1 MSFSEEAVTFNNLF
15 VERMDTQDGQVKTAQ
30 AGQAY
35 VRSFLREHSFSRKIL
50 PPESV
55 TRADLTRSTRHDTLI
70 KIVDFEHP
78 STAAAVNFRSAGKER
93 YLQGTRYAVPF
104 FKVESDLFVK
114 NEAELLAYEYPIT
127 KVIEEN
133 SIKDIMFVED
143 STFLSASNGAVTTS
157 GKFIASS
164 DTSVTRSNLI
174 KLFKMIDNDKLQSMV
189 VLMTN
194 VDFDDWHVQPATDVG
209 SPLATELTINGYK
222 YETIMRRR
230 VIVTNKVD
238 LLSPGT
244 IYCYTDPQ
252 FLGNFFILNDVKFWI
267 KKEADKV
274 FWKTW
279 EYVGVGIANLRSIAK
294 ITLNVPAIPG
304 PGYSGTFGPQIFS

>member
-1 MSFSEEAVTFNNLF
+1 MAFNEEAVTFNNLF
-15 VERMDTQDGQVKTAQ
+15 VERMDTQDGQIKTAQ

-35 VRSFLREHSFSRKIL
+35 VRSFLREHAFSRKIL

-55 TRADLTRSTRHDTLI
+55 TRADLQRSTRHDTLI
-70 KIVDFEHP
+70 KVVDFEHP
-78 STAAAVNFRSAGKER
+78 STAAAINFRSAGRER
-93 YLQGTRYAVPF
+93 YLQGKRYAVPF

-143 STFLSASNGAVTTS
+143 SVFLSASNGAVTTS
-157 GKFIASS
+157 GKKIVSA
-164 DTSVTRSNLI
+164 DTSVTRSNLN
-174 KLFKMIDNDKLQSMV
+174 KLFKMIDVDKLQSMV
-189 VLMTN
+189 LLMTN

-209 SPLATELTINGYK
+209 SPLASEMVVNGYK

-230 VIVTNKVD
+230 AVVTNKTD
-238 LLSPGT
+238 LLAPGH
-244 IYCYTDPQ
+244 IFAYTDPQ
-252 FLGNFFILNDVKFWI
+252 FLGNFFILNDVRFWI

-274 FWKTW
+274 YWKSW
-279 EYVGVGIANLRSIAK
+279 EYVGMGIANLRSIAK
-294 ITLNVPAIPG
+294 IELAVPAIPG
-304 PGYSGTFGPQIFS
+304 GSF

>member
-1 MSFSEEAVTFNNLF
+1 
-15 VERMDTQDGQVKTAQ
+15 MDTQEGQTKTAQ

-35 VRSFLREHSFSRKIL
+35 VRSFLREHAFSRKVL

-55 TRADLTRSTRHDTLI
+55 TRSDLQRSTRHDTLI

-93 YLQGTRYAVPF
+93 YLQGKRYAVPF

-143 STFLSASNGAVTTS
+143 STFLAASQGAVNTS
-157 GKFIASS
+157 GKKITSG
-164 DTSVTRSNLI
+164 DTAVSRTNMN
-174 KLFKMIDNDKLQSMV
+174 KLLKMIDGDKLQSTCI
-189 VLMTN
+189 LMTN
-194 VDFDDWHVQPATDVG
+194 VDFDDWHIQPATDIG
-209 SPLATELTINGYK
+209 SPLASEITVNGYK
-222 YETIMRRR
+222 YDTILRRK
-230 VIVTNKVD
+230 VVVTNKTD
-238 LLSPGT
+238 LLTPGH
-244 IYCYTDPQ
+244 IYAYTDPQ
-252 FLGNFFILNDVKFWI
+252 FLGNFFIMNDVKFWI

-274 FWKTW
+274 YWKSW
-279 EYVGVGIANLRSIAK
+279 EYVGMGIANLRSVAK
-294 ITLNVPAIPG
+294 IELDVPDVFPG
-304 PGYSGTFGPQIFS
+304 PLFA

>member
-1 MSFSEEAVTFNNLF
+1 MSFGDESATFNNLF
-15 VERMDTQDGQVKTAQ
+15 VSRMDTQDGQVKTAQ

-35 VRSFLREHSFSRKIL
+35 VRSFLREHSFARKIL

-55 TRADLTRSTRHDTLI
+55 TRADLQRSTRHDTLI
-70 KIVDFEHP
+70 KVVDFEHP
-78 STAAAVNFRSAGKER
+78 STAAAVNFRSAGRER
-93 YLQGTRYAVPF
+93 YLQGKRYAIPF
-104 FKVESDLFVK
+104 FKIESDLFVK

-143 STFLSASNGAVTTS
+143 STWMNVSNGAVTAS
-157 GKFIASS
+157 GKQIASA
-164 DTSVTRSNLI
+164 DTIVSRSNLN
-174 KLFKMIDNDKLQSMV
+174 KLVKMIDVDKLQSALI
-189 VLMTN
+189 LMTN

-209 SPLATELTINGYK
+209 SPLATEMTINGYK
-222 YETIMRRR
+222 YDTIMRRK
-230 VIVTNKVD
+230 VVVTNKVD
-238 LLSPGT
+238 LLPPGQ
-244 IYCYTDPQ
+244 IFAYTDPQ

-279 EYVGVGIANLRSIAK
+279 EYVGMGIANLRSVSK
-294 ITLNVPAIPG
+294 ITLNVPQVIPG
-304 PGYSGTFGPQIFS
+304 GGSF

>member
-1 MSFSEEAVTFNNLF
+1 MAYSEEATTFNNLF

-35 VRSFLREHSFSRKIL
+35 VRSFLREHSYSRKIM

-55 TRADLTRSTRHDTLI
+55 TRADLQRSTRHDTLI
-70 KIVDFEHP
+70 KVVDFEHP
-78 STAAAVNFRSAGKER
+78 STAAAVNFRSAGRER
-93 YLQGTRYAVPF
+93 YLQGKRYSIPF

-133 SIKDIMFVED
+133 SIKDLMFVED
-143 STFLSASNGAVTTS
+143 SVFTGVSNGAVTTS
-157 GKFIASS
+157 GKKIVSS
-164 DTSVTRSNLI
+164 DTAVTRTNLN
-174 KLFKMIDNDKLQSMV
+174 KLFKMIDNDKLQSMLI
-189 VLMTN
+189 LMTN

-209 SPLATELTINGYK
+209 SPLASEMTINGYK
-222 YETIMRRR
+222 YETIMRRKA
-230 VIVTNKVD
+230 IVTNKVD
-238 LLSPGT
+238 LLSPGH
-244 IYCYTDPQ
+244 IFAYTDPQ

-279 EYVGVGIANLRSIAK
+279 EYVGMGIANLRSVAK
-294 ITLNVPAIPG
+294 IELSVPAIAG
-304 PGYSGTFGPQIFS
+304 PGFTGTFGS

>member
-1 MSFSEEAVTFNNLF
+1 MNEEAAMFNSLF
-15 VERMDTQDGQVKTAQ
+15 VERMDTQEGQTKTAQ

-35 VRSFLREHSFSRKIL
+35 VRSFLREHAFSRKVL

-55 TRADLTRSTRHDTLI
+55 TRSDLQRSTRHDTLI

-93 YLQGTRYAVPF
+93 YLQGKRYAIPF

-143 STFLSASNGAVTTS
+143 STFMAASEGAVATS
-157 GKFIASS
+157 GKKIVST
-164 DTSVTRSNLI
+164 DTSVSRGNLN
-174 KLFKMIDNDKLQSMV
+174 KLLKMIDGDKLQSTCI
-189 VLMTN
+189 LMTN
-194 VDFDDWHVQPATDVG
+194 VDFDDWHVQPATDIG
-209 SPLATELTINGYK
+209 SPLASDITVNGYK
-222 YETIMRRR
+222 YDSILRRK
-230 VIVTNKVD
+230 VVVTNKTD
-238 LLSPGT
+238 LLVPGH
-244 IYCYTDPQ
+244 IFAYTDPQ
-252 FLGNFFILNDVKFWI
+252 FLGNFFIMNDVKFWI

-274 FWKTW
+274 YWKSW
-279 EYVGVGIANLRSIAK
+279 EHVGMGIANLRSIAK
-294 ITLNVPAIPG
+294 IELDVPD
-304 PGYSGTFGPQIFS
+304 IFPAPLFP

>member
-1 MSFSEEAVTFNNLF
+1 MSFNDEAVTFNNLF

-55 TRADLTRSTRHDTLI
+55 TRADLQRSTRHDTLI
-70 KIVDFEHP
+70 KVVDFEHP
-78 STAAAVNFRSAGKER
+78 SAAAAVNFRSAGRER
-93 YLQGTRYAVPF
+93 YLQGKRYAIPF

-143 STFLSASNGAVTTS
+143 SVFMSVSEGAVTTS
-157 GKFIASS
+157 GKKIVSA
-164 DTSVTRSNLI
+164 DTSVTRSNLN
-174 KLFKMIDNDKLQSMV
+174 KLFKMIDVDKLQSML

-209 SPLATELTINGYK
+209 SPLASELTINGYK
-222 YETIMRRR
+222 YDSIMRRK
-230 VIVTNKVD
+230 VVVTNKVD
-238 LLSPGT
+238 LLSPGH
-244 IYCYTDPQ
+244 IYAYTDPQ

-279 EYVGVGIANLRSIAK
+279 EYVGMGIANLRSVAK
-294 ITLNVPAIPG
+294 IELNVPSIPG
-304 PGYSGTFGPQIFS
+304 PGFTGTF

>member
-1 MSFSEEAVTFNNLF
+1 MTGQEASTFNNLF
-15 VERMDTQDGQVKTAQ
+15 VEQINTQAGMEKIAQ

-35 VRSFLREHSFSRKIL
+35 VKSILREQSFARKVL

-55 TRADLTRSTRHDTLI
+55 TRADLTRSTRHDTLL

-78 STAAAVNFRSAGKER
+78 SAAAAVNFRSAGRER
-93 YLQGTRYAVPF
+93 YLMGKRYGVPF
-104 FKVESDLFVK
+104 FKIESDLFSK

-143 STFLSASNGAVTTS
+143 STFVNVSNGAVNTS
-157 GKFIASS
+157 GKKIVSA
-164 DTSVTRSNLI
+164 DTKVDRNNLT
-174 KLFKMIDNDKLQSMV
+174 KLVKMIDGDKLQSMV
-189 VLMTN
+189 ILMTN
-194 VDFDDWHVQPATDVG
+194 VDFADWHLQPATEIG
-209 SPLATELTINGYK
+209 SPLASANTVGGYAHDTIL
-222 YETIMRRR
+222 RRR

-238 LLSPGT
+238 LVSPGHVFA
-244 IYCYTDPQ
+244 YTDPQ

-279 EYVGVGIANLRSIAK
+279 EYVGMGVANLRSVAK
-294 ITLNVPAIPG
+294 IELNVPEIIPG
-304 PGYSGTFGPQIFS
+304 GGSF

>member
-1 MSFSEEAVTFNNLF
+1 MSFNDEAVTFNNLF
-15 VERMDTQDGQVKTAQ
+15 VERMDTQDGQTKTAQ

-35 VRSFLREHSFSRKIL
+35 VRSFLREHSFARKIL

-55 TRADLTRSTRHDTLI
+55 TRADLQRSTRHDTLI
-70 KIVDFEHP
+70 KVVDFEHP
-78 STAAAVNFRSAGKER
+78 STAAAVNFRSAGRER
-93 YLQGTRYAVPF
+93 YLQGKRYAIPF

-143 STFLSASNGAVTTS
+143 SVFMNVSNGAVTTS
-157 GKFIASS
+157 GKKIVSA
-164 DTSVTRSNLI
+164 DTAVNRSNLN
-174 KLFKMIDNDKLQSMV
+174 KLFKMIDVDKLQSML

-209 SPLATELTINGYK
+209 SPLASELTINGYK
-222 YETIMRRR
+222 YDSIMRRK
-230 VIVTNKVD
+230 VVVTNKVD
-238 LLSPGT
+238 LLSPGH
-244 IYCYTDPQ
+244 IFAYTDPQ

-279 EYVGVGIANLRSIAK
+279 QYVGLGIANLRSIAK
-294 ITLNVPAIPG
+294 IELSVPAIPG
-304 PGYSGTFGPQIFS
+304 PGVGGSF

>member
-1 MSFSEEAVTFNNLF
+1 MLDQESSSFNNMF
-15 VERMDTQDGQVKTAQ
+15 IDRMDTQEGQQKVAQ

-35 VRSFLREHSFSRKIL
+35 VRSFLRENSFARKII
-50 PPESV
+50 PTESV
-55 TRADLTRSTRHDTLI
+55 TRADLQRSTRHDTLI

-78 STAAAVNFRSAGKER
+78 STAAAVNFRSAGRER
-93 YLQGTRYAVPF
+93 YLQGKRYAIPF

-133 SIKDIMFVED
+133 SIKDIMAVED
-143 STFLSASNGAVTTS
+143 SVFLKACDGAVTAS
-157 GKFIASS
+157 GKKIVLA
-164 DTSVTRSNLI
+164 DTAVNRSNLNR
-174 KLFKMIDNDKLQSMV
+174 LYKMIDVDKLQSAQ

-194 VDFDDWHVQPATDVG
+194 VDFDDWQTQQATDIG
-209 SPLATELTINGYK
+209 SPLASDMTINGYTGDK
-222 YETIMRRR
+222 IMRRKL
-230 VIVTNKVD
+230 IVTNKVD
-238 LLSPGT
+238 LLLPGQ
-244 IYCYTDPQ
+244 IFAFTDPK

-279 EYVGVGIANLRSIAK
+279 EYVGLGIANLRSISK
-294 ITLNVPAIPG
+294 IELAVPQIIPG
-304 PGYSGTFGPQIFS
+304 GGSF